1 MEKEQLFRT
10 AGEWI
15 EGNKDAIAG
24 LNDLIWDYGEPGF
37 CETKSAAALCELLSE
52 NGFAVKTGIA
62 NMPTTFV
69 ATFGTSRPRI
79 GVMCLAGHGRQLIEE
94 LPPKILADTI
104 G

>member
-52 NGFAVKTGIA
+52 NGFAVKT
-62 NMPTTFV
+62 
-69 ATFGTSRPRI
+69 RR
-79 GVMCLAGHGRQLIEE
+79 RQHADRLRRE
-94 LPPKILADTI
+94 LSEPADRASA
-104 G
+104 